1 MSQVLQTASISAPDE
16 GAVKLLHTA
25 LLSCSQCKLSKPCTD
40 FPKATG
46 KFRGYAWIC
55 KKCKKQKLLA
65 KKTSMSNADWLLQNR
80 KYWLKSQ
87 HNLSLDAY
95 NALLINQN
103 HKCAICSCDEAAAFK
118 GLLFVD
124 HCHSTKKV
132 RGLLCHHC
140 NTALGKF
147 KDSSEILSK
156 AIKYLESQ

>member
-1 MSQVLQTASISAPDE
+1 MKERSSYCIRLCCLVRNASCLSHAQIFQRQLANFADMHGSARS
-16 GAVKLLHTA
+16 AKNKNFW
-25 LLSCSQCKLSKPCTD
+25 Q
-40 FPKATG
+40 
-46 KFRGYAWIC
+46 
-55 KKCKKQKLLA
+55 

-87 HNLSLDAY
+87 YNLSLDAY